1 MTTAQ
6 PPADGT
12 APAGPLAGWRVLVP
26 RPAAGVS
33 PAAVALAAAGA
44 EAVVVP
50 LVETVP
56 PEDPTP
62 VDDVLLALGAGWYG
76 WLVVT
81 SQAAVPVLEQRAGH
95 AGRTLAAIV
104 ADAGVHV
111 AAVGPGT
118 ARALREAGVP
128 PALVPTGESTAR
140 ALVATWPALP
150 SSQDGTTGPAQRV
163 LFPRGDLAAPTLADG
178 LRARGWQVD
187 DVVAY
192 RTVPAA
198 PPSPDVRAAWADGS
212 IGAAL
217 LTSASTV
224 RELVAQLGAP
234 PAGTAL
240 VAIGPTTA
248 AEVERLGLPLAGV
261 AREQTMASLVA
272 ALASAVGA
280 TSPPAG
286 TPAAAPAPGPCA
298 TATAPATPTPAAD
311 PSAAGDP
318 VVTRSSAT
326 PDGESATPSEA
337 AAPTPPTPR
346 SEEHA

>member
-1 MTTAQ
+1 
-6 PPADGT
+6 
-12 APAGPLAGWRVLVP
+12 
-26 RPAAGVS
+26 
-33 PAAVALAAAGA
+33 
-44 EAVVVP
+44 
-50 LVETVP
+50 
-56 PEDPTP
+56 
-62 VDDVLLALGAGWYG
+62 
-76 WLVVT
+76 
-81 SQAAVPVLEQRAGH
+81 
-95 AGRTLAAIV
+95 
-104 ADAGVHV
+104 
-111 AAVGPGT
+111 
-118 ARALREAGVP
+118 
-128 PALVPTGESTAR
+128 TAR
-140 ALVATWPALP
+140 ALVASWPALP
-150 SSQDGTTGPAQRV
+150 SGRDSTTSADGTTGPAQRV

-198 PPSPDVRAAWADGS
+198 PPSAEVRAAWADGS

-261 AREQTMASLVA
+261 AQEQTMTSLVA
-272 ALASAVGA
+272 ALASAVG
-280 TSPPAG
+280 
-286 TPAAAPAPGPCA
+286 
-298 TATAPATPTPAAD
+298 D
-311 PSAAGDP
+311 

-326 PDGESATPSEA
+326 PDGESATPPET